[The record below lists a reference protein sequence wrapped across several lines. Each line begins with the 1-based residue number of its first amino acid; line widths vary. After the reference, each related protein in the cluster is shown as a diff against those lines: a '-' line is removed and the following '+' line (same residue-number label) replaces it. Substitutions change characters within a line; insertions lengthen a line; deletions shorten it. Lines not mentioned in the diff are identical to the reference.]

1 MGSHSVDETKKCSH
15 IRRDKTKY
23 TKCVKSSIYKLVNAV
38 TKSVPSSGKSSP
50 TNTESTQLVPTT
62 ETAIFNL
69 KELTYTTM
77 KPPVANTSHVPS
89 LSILSP
95 EPWTPSDP
103 VHSVKSSAQTTSSS
117 DNLVPETT
125 GPKVTTQRE
134 PNLLTPSSMLSERKP
149 RAAIAFKDS
158 NLHTP
163 SVAVPVQEWEHFLSA
178 KSVKNTQTES

>member
-1 MGSHSVDETKKCSH
+1 MGILLIKHEVLSYQTSQKH
-15 IRRDKTKY
+15 KY

-62 ETAIFNL
+62 VTAIFNL

-89 LSILSP
+89 WSILSP
-95 EPWTPSDP
+95 VPWTLSDP
-103 VHSVKSSAQTTSSS
+103 VHSVKFSAQTTSSS
-117 DNLVPETT
+117 DKVVLVTT

-134 PNLLTPSSMLSERKP
+134 PNS
-149 RAAIAFKDS
+149 
-158 NLHTP
+158 
-163 SVAVPVQEWEHFLSA
+163 
-178 KSVKNTQTES
+178 

>member
-1 MGSHSVDETKKCSH
+1 MGILLIKHEVLSYQTSQKH
-15 IRRDKTKY
+15 KY

-62 ETAIFNL
+62 ETAIFNS
-69 KELTYTTM
+69 KESTYTTM
-77 KPPVANTSHVPS
+77 KPPVANMSHVPS

-103 VHSVKSSAQTTSSS
+103 DHSVKSSAQTTSSS

-134 PNLLTPSSMLSERKP
+134 PNL
-149 RAAIAFKDS
+149 
-158 NLHTP
+158 
-163 SVAVPVQEWEHFLSA
+163 
-178 KSVKNTQTES
+178 